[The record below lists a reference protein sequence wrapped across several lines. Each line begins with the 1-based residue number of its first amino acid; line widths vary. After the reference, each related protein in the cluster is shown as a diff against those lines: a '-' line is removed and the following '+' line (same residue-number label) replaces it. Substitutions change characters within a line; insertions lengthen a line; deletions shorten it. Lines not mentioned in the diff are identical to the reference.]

1 MNVIILIGMMGSGK
15 TSVGK
20 LLSEHLQYK
29 HIDTDHI
36 IEETQGL
43 SITRIFDAHGESK
56 FRELEE
62 NVIDKISKLTDVV
75 VSTGGGIILNPI
87 NTMRLKE
94 MGTVI
99 YLKASLKQLE
109 TNLSDSPDNRPL
121 LKTHTLAV
129 LLKVRESLYT
139 NAAHFCIDIDGKT
152 IEEITTEILKIQ
164 RL

>member
-1 MNVIILIGMMGSGK
+1 MNAIILIGMMGSGK

-43 SITRIFDAHGESK
+43 SITRIFESHGESK

-62 NVIDKISKLTDVV
+62 NVIDKISKLSNVV

-99 YLKASLKQLE
+99 YLKASAEQLE
-109 TNLSDSPDNRPL
+109 ANLKDTPDDRPL
-121 LKTHTLAV
+121 LKRHTIPV

-139 NAAHFCIDIDGKT
+139 NAAHYCIDIDGQT
-152 IEEITTEILKIQ
+152 IEEITSEILKIQ

>member
-1 MNVIILIGMMGSGK
+1 MGSGK
-15 TSVGK
+15 STVGK
-20 LLSEHLQYK
+20 LLAERLKYK

-152 IEEITTEILKIQ
+152 IEEITSEILKIQ

>member
-15 TSVGK
+15 STVGK
-20 LLSEHLQYK
+20 LLAERLKYK

-62 NVIDKISKLTDVV
+62 NVIDKISKLTDIV

-99 YLKASLKQLE
+99 YLKASLMQLE
-109 TNLSDSPDNRPL
+109 TNLSDTPDNRPL

-139 NAAHFCIDIDGKT
+139 NAAHYCIDIDGKT
-152 IEEITTEILKIQ
+152 IEEITSEILKIQ

>member
-1 MNVIILIGMMGSGK
+1 MNTIILIGMMGSGK

-20 LLSEHLQYK
+20 LLAERLGYK

-43 SITRIFDAHGESK
+43 SITRIFEAHGESK

-62 NVIDKISKLTDVV
+62 NVIDKISKLSDVV

-99 YLKASLKQLE
+99 YLRASAKQLE
-109 TNLSDSPDNRPL
+109 ANLKDMPDDRPL
-121 LKTHTLAV
+121 LKMHTLAV
-129 LLKVRESLYT
+129 LLTVRASLYDH
-139 NAAHFCIDIDGKT
+139 AAHYSVDIDGLT
-152 IEEITTEILKIQ
+152 IEAITAEILKIQ

>member
-15 TSVGK
+15 STVGK
-20 LLSEHLQYK
+20 LLAERLKYK

-152 IEEITTEILKIQ
+152 IEEITSEILKIQ

>member
-15 TSVGK
+15 TTVGK
-20 LLSEHLQYK
+20 LLAERLQYK
-29 HIDTDHI
+29 LIDTDHI

-75 VSTGGGIILNPI
+75 ISTGGGIILNPI

-99 YLKASLKQLE
+99 YLKASAEQLE
-109 TNLSDSPDNRPL
+109 ANLSDTPDNRPL

-139 NAAHFCIDIDGKT
+139 NAAHYCIDIDGKT
-152 IEEITTEILKIQ
+152 IEEITSEILKIQ

>member
-15 TSVGK
+15 TTVGK
-20 LLSEHLQYK
+20 LLAERLKYK
-29 HIDTDHI
+29 LIDTDHI

-43 SITRIFDAHGESK
+43 SISRIFDAHGESK

-75 VSTGGGIILNPI
+75 ISTGGGIILNPI

-99 YLKASLKQLE
+99 YLKASEEQLE
-109 TNLSDSPDNRPL
+109 ANLSDTPDNRPL

-139 NAAHFCIDIDGKT
+139 NAAHYCIDIDGKT
-152 IEEITTEILKIQ
+152 IEEITSEILKIQ